1 MAPGRLTIRLF
12 LRLMFLRKMVN
23 LMMKKI
29 ITLALASI
37 ICTEAV
43 YPVFPAIVLGVP
55 NAASRRMEKRQYL
68 TSLGVAVNA
77 RMTEVKLDEL
87 EAALLVAV
95 VAPVAQEMDHD
106 DGADL
111 IAQETGPGKRVLN
124 VMGQSLG
131 RVVDC
136 ACSSCSAIKDNPK
149 TASNSVAALCC
160 CFAGLLFWVSSQ
172 VPDKAAAYKMCATGA
187 AVCTLGTSFCAKCC
201 LINNQKK
208 D

>member
-43 YPVFPAIVLGVP
+43 YPVFPPNVLGVS
-55 NAASRRMEKRQYL
+55 NTNSRKAAKREYL
-68 TSLGVAVNA
+68 TGLGVDVNPH
-77 RMTEVKLDEL
+77 MTELVLNAL
-87 EAALLVAV
+87 EADLPAPV
-95 VAPVAQEMDHD
+95 VVPVAQEMDHD
-106 DGADL
+106 GGADL
-111 IAQETGPGKRVLN
+111 IAQQPGAGKRVLN

-149 TASNSVAALCC
+149 TASNSVAVLCC
-160 CFAGLLFWVSSQ
+160 CFAGLLFWVSPQ
-172 VPDKAAAYKMCATGA
+172 VDNAAAYKMCATGA
-187 AVCTLGTSFCAKCC
+187 AFCTLGTYCCAKCC
-201 LINNQKK
+201 LINKQKN